1 MEKSMSRGRMGLY
14 IVLFLLS
21 LDCSLAQVQ
30 KCLVNDSDKMACGN
44 LTISKSDCEANNCCF
59 DPSGQNRCYYG
70 NEVTVQCTRDGQF
83 VVVVS
88 RNATSPQLSLD
99 SVSLQ
104 GGRSAP
110 CGPVGTTAG
119 FAMFQFPVSACGT
132 SMKIEGGAVV
142 YENMMSSTS
151 AVIGGPAGSITRD
164 SFYKL
169 FFQCRYADD
178 DLVPVRAVVYTVS
191 PPLPA
196 VSPGPLRVELRIARG
211 ELYDSYYSDLD
222 YPVTKVLRDPV
233 YVEVHI
239 LSRTD
244 PNIVLTLGDCWATST
259 PSPLGQPSWSLLVA
273 GCPYGGDNYQTT
285 LIPVGG
291 SSGLPY
297 PTHYQRFMIQMFT
310 FVDPA
315 SQVPLMEKVFIHC
328 SAAVCQPTATDRC
341 VPTCG
346 RRRRAVARVAEDSSR
361 ETVLV
366 SSGEVILVGSEL
378 PALGQLD
385 SHPEVL
391 CDAAQWRARANVQ
404 SGIRRKGVAFLDSP
418 LLPRQQKQQVIR
430 AVSAQCGESTIV
442 VQVKTDL
449 FGTGQLINASDLS
462 LGDCAV
468 TRQDTAA
475 QLLIFEAELQ
485 ACRSVLSTVDEQL
498 VYSFSLNYTP
508 KPLANT
514 PIVRT
519 NGAVVGIECH
529 YMR

>member
-1 MEKSMSRGRMGLY
+1 MEKAGCGV
-14 IVLFLLS
+14 IVWVWIALFIGA
-21 LDCSLAQVQ
+21 LDISVAQVQ
-30 KCLVNDSDKMACGN
+30 KCLVNDNDKITCGDPA
-44 LTISKSDCEANNCCF
+44 IGKSGCEAENCCF
-59 DPSGQNRCYYG
+59 DPSSRNRCYYG

-110 CGPVGTTAG
+110 CGPVSTTAG
-119 FAMFQFPVSACGT
+119 FAMFQFPVSSCGT

-142 YENMMSSTS
+142 YENMMSSTF

-211 ELYDSYYSDLD
+211 SCQALGCVSRLYDSYYSDLD

-259 PSPLGQPSWSLLVA
+259 SSPLSQPSWSLLVA

-378 PALGQLD
+378 PALDQLD
-385 SHPEVL
+385 SHAEAPWFLSYGLLAV
-391 CDAAQWRARANVQ
+391 AA
-404 SGIRRKGVAFLDSP
+404 
-418 LLPRQQKQQVIR
+418 
-430 AVSAQCGESTIV
+430 
-442 VQVKTDL
+442 
-449 FGTGQLINASDLS
+449 
-462 LGDCAV
+462 
-468 TRQDTAA
+468 
-475 QLLIFEAELQ
+475 
-485 ACRSVLSTVDEQL
+485 STVL
-498 VYSFSLNYTP
+498 VLM
-508 KPLANT
+508 
-514 PIVRT
+514 
-519 NGAVVGIECH
+519 AVWRSRPRLQMVKL
-529 YMR
+529 

>member
-1 MEKSMSRGRMGLY
+1 MEKSMIRGRMGLHL
-14 IVLFLLS
+14 VLFLLV

-30 KCLVNDSDKMACGN
+30 KCLVNDSDKIACGN
-44 LTISKSDCEANNCCF
+44 LTISKSDCEAKNCCF
-59 DPSGQNRCYYG
+59 DLTSQNSCYYG

-88 RNATSPQLSLD
+88 KNATSPPLSLG

-110 CGPVGTTAG
+110 CGPVSTTAG

-132 SMKIEGGAVV
+132 SMKAEGGAVV
-142 YENMMSSTS
+142 YENMMSSTF

-169 FFQCRYADD
+169 FFQCRYASD
-178 DLVPVRAVVYTVS
+178 DLVPVQAVVYTVS
-191 PPLPA
+191 PPPPA

-239 LSRTD
+239 LNRTD

-259 PSPLGQPSWSLLVA
+259 PSPLSQPSWSLLVA

-346 RRRRAVARVAEDSSR
+346 RRRRAVAQVAQDSSR
-361 ETVLV
+361 ETALV

-378 PALGQLD
+378 PARAQVD
-385 SHPEVL
+385 SHLEAPRFLSYGLLVVAASTVL
-391 CDAAQWRARANVQ
+391 V
-404 SGIRRKGVAFLDSP
+404 
-418 LLPRQQKQQVIR
+418 
-430 AVSAQCGESTIV
+430 VSALV
-442 VQVKTDL
+442 LV
-449 FGTGQLINASDLS
+449 
-462 LGDCAV
+462 AV
-468 TRQDTAA
+468 W
-475 QLLIFEAELQ
+475 
-485 ACRSVLSTVDEQL
+485 RSRPQIQ
-498 VYSFSLNYTP
+498 
-508 KPLANT
+508 NT
-514 PIVRT
+514 KLCM
-519 NGAVVGIECH
+519 ECE
-529 YMR
+529 

>member
-1 MEKSMSRGRMGLY
+1 MEKSMIRGRMGLHL
-14 IVLFLLS
+14 VLFLLV

-30 KCLVNDSDKMACGN
+30 KCLVNDSDKIACGN
-44 LTISKSDCEANNCCF
+44 LTISKSDCEAKNCCF
-59 DPSGQNRCYYG
+59 DLTSQNRCYYG

-88 RNATSPQLSLD
+88 KNATSPQLSLG

-110 CGPVGTTAG
+110 CGPVSTTAG

-132 SMKIEGGAVV
+132 SMKTEGGAVV
-142 YENMMSSTS
+142 YENMMSSTF

-178 DLVPVRAVVYTVS
+178 DLVPVQAVVYTVS
-191 PPLPA
+191 PPPPA
-196 VSPGPLRVELRIARG
+196 VSPGPLRVELRIARGSCQALGCVSRVCGASAEPLLLLLLSSG

-239 LSRTD
+239 LNRAD

-259 PSPLGQPSWSLLVA
+259 PSPLSQPSWSLLVA

-310 FVDPA
+310 FVAPA
-315 SQVPLMEKVFIHC
+315 SQVPLKEKVFIHC

-341 VPTCG
+341 VPMCG
-346 RRRRAVARVAEDSSR
+346 RRRRAVAQVAQDSSR
-361 ETVLV
+361 ETALV

-378 PALGQLD
+378 PALDRLD
-385 SHPEVL
+385 SHPEAPQFLSYGLLVVAASTVL
-391 CDAAQWRARANVQ
+391 V
-404 SGIRRKGVAFLDSP
+404 
-418 LLPRQQKQQVIR
+418 
-430 AVSAQCGESTIV
+430 VSALVLVAVWRSRPRFQ
-442 VQVKTDL
+442 
-449 FGTGQLINASDLS
+449 NAKL
-462 LGDCAV
+462 CM
-468 TRQDTAA
+468 
-475 QLLIFEAELQ
+475 
-485 ACRSVLSTVDEQL
+485 
-498 VYSFSLNYTP
+498 
-508 KPLANT
+508 
-514 PIVRT
+514 
-519 NGAVVGIECH
+519 ECE
-529 YMR
+529 

>member
-1 MEKSMSRGRMGLY
+1 S
-14 IVLFLLS
+14 
-21 LDCSLAQVQ
+21 
-30 KCLVNDSDKMACGN
+30 
-44 LTISKSDCEANNCCF
+44 
-59 DPSGQNRCYYG
+59 
-70 NEVTVQCTRDGQF
+70 
-83 VVVVS
+83 
-88 RNATSPQLSLD
+88 
-99 SVSLQ
+99 
-104 GGRSAP
+104 
-110 CGPVGTTAG
+110 
-119 FAMFQFPVSACGT
+119 
-132 SMKIEGGAVV
+132 
-142 YENMMSSTS
+142 
-151 AVIGGPAGSITRD
+151 
-164 SFYKL
+164 
-169 FFQCRYADD
+169 
-178 DLVPVRAVVYTVS
+178 
-191 PPLPA
+191 
-196 VSPGPLRVELRIARG
+196 G

-385 SHPEVL
+385 SHPEAPRFLSYGLLVV
-391 CDAAQWRARANVQ
+391 AA
-404 SGIRRKGVAFLDSP
+404 
-418 LLPRQQKQQVIR
+418 
-430 AVSAQCGESTIV
+430 
-442 VQVKTDL
+442 
-449 FGTGQLINASDLS
+449 
-462 LGDCAV
+462 
-468 TRQDTAA
+468 
-475 QLLIFEAELQ
+475 
-485 ACRSVLSTVDEQL
+485 STVL
-498 VYSFSLNYTP
+498 VVCSLVLVAVWRSRPHIQNT
-508 KPLANT
+508 KPNL
-514 PIVRT
+514 
-519 NGAVVGIECH
+519 E
-529 YMR
+529 YE